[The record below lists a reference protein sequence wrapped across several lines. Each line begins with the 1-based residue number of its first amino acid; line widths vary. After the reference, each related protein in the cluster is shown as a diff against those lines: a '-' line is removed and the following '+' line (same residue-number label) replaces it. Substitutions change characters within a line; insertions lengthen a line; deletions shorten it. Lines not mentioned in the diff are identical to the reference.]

1 MTEACFQ
8 MKGSVVTAI
17 VLELTHYSE
26 TAFADQLND
35 HVKQAPKLFTNSPV
49 VISLEKLE
57 KNTEVDFAALLRAC
71 KAANLQPMAFRG
83 VAARY
88 ADAVQATGLAVLPFA
103 SARAAASGKVVTL
116 DPPLE
121 AAAEVEV
128 EAAPESTDA
137 PAPAVAESSA
147 RPTKLVT
154 QPVRS
159 GQQIYA
165 QGADLIIMSQVSEG
179 AEVLADGHI
188 HVYGTLRGRALAGV
202 NGDTNARIFCRSLEA
217 ELLSVAGNFVLS
229 EDLRSRAEVWKQ
241 PTQVFLSDENLKVE
255 AL

>member
-17 VLELTHYSE
+17 VLELTDYSE
-26 TAFADQLND
+26 TAFADQLHD

-49 VISLEKLE
+49 VISLEKLKKSAKIE
-57 KNTEVDFAALLRAC
+57 FASLLSAC
-71 KAANLQPMAFRG
+71 KAAGLQPMAFRG
-83 VAARY
+83 VAARH
-88 ADAVQATGLAVLPFA
+88 ADAAQATGLAVLPFA
-103 SARAAASGKVVTL
+103 SARAAANGKVVSL
-116 DPPLE
+116 EPPPE
-121 AAAEVEV
+121 EIKEVAAENTDIPPQ
-128 EAAPESTDA
+128 AAMDPTG
-137 PAPAVAESSA
+137 

-202 NGDTNARIFCRSLEA
+202 NGDTSARIFCRSLEA

-241 PTQVFLSDENLKVE
+241 PTQVFLHDETLKVE

>member
-57 KNTEVDFAALLRAC
+57 KNAEIEFASLLRTC
-71 KAANLQPMAFRG
+71 KAAALQPLAFRG
-83 VAARY
+83 VPARY
-88 ADAVQATGLAVLPFA
+88 ADAVQATGLAMLPFA
-103 SARAAASGKVVTL
+103 SARSAANSKLVSL
-116 DPPLE
+116 DSPPE
-121 AAAEVEV
+121 EIQQ
-128 EAAPESTDA
+128 AAPESTDS
-137 PAPAVAESSA
+137 PAHTVVESSG

-202 NGDTNARIFCRSLEA
+202 NGATNARIFCRSLEA

-229 EDLRSRAEVWKQ
+229 EDLRSQAELWKQ
-241 PTQVFLSDENLKVE
+241 PTQVFLNDEDLKVE

>member
-1 MTEACFQ
+1 M
-8 MKGSVVTAI
+8 
-17 VLELTHYSE
+17 
-26 TAFADQLND
+26 D
-35 HVKQAPKLFTNSPV
+35 P
-49 VISLEKLE
+49 
-57 KNTEVDFAALLRAC
+57 
-71 KAANLQPMAFRG
+71 
-83 VAARY
+83 
-88 ADAVQATGLAVLPFA
+88 TG
-103 SARAAASGKVVTL
+103 
-116 DPPLE
+116 
-121 AAAEVEV
+121 
-128 EAAPESTDA
+128 
-137 PAPAVAESSA
+137 

-202 NGDTNARIFCRSLEA
+202 NGDTSARIFCRSLEA

-241 PTQVFLSDENLKVE
+241 PTQVFLHDETLKVE